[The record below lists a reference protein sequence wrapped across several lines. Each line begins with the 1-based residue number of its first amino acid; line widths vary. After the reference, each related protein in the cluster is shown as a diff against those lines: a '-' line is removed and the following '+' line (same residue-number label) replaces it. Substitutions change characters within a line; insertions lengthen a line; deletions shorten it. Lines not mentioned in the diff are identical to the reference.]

1 MSDKIVNVY
10 VGECFQEGGQA
21 GGEGKTYGLSLSG
34 NKLSLV
40 ENGTSKEVDLPASSG
55 GSGVSDKHVEAFN
68 QLMYMLA
75 KVQYDPEKIFSSPA
89 GQYTLTLSGDGSI
102 DIPYTLNIVIIDK
115 EIKPSGVSISDV
127 YNIKWQFLKDSPNT
141 SSVFSRNVNILY
153 EDTLVNTNGRIDN
166 LDLSKLPQDI
176 RAFNLTVNLV

>member
-10 VGECFQEGGQA
+10 VGECFQERGQA

-34 NKLSLV
+34 NKLKLV
-40 ENGTSKEVDLPASSG
+40 ENGQQSEVDLPAG
-55 GSGVSDKHVEAFN
+55 GGGGVSDKHVEAFN

-89 GQYTLTLSGDGSI
+89 GEYTVTFSGDGSI
-102 DIPYTLNIVIIDK
+102 DTPYTLNVVIIDK
-115 EIKPSGVSISDV
+115 ELKPSGVSISDV

-141 SSVFSRNVNILY
+141 SSIFSKNVNILY

-176 RAFNLTVNLV
+176 RAFNLIVNLV

>member
-10 VGECFQEGGQA
+10 VGECFQEGGQV
-21 GGEGKTYGLSLSG
+21 GGEGKTYGLTLTG
-34 NKLSLV
+34 NKLKLV
-40 ENGTSKEVDLPASSG
+40 ENGQQSEVDLPTG
-55 GSGVSDKHVEAFN
+55 GGGVSDKHVEAFN

-102 DIPYTLNIVIIDK
+102 DNPYTLNVVIIDK
-115 EIKPSGVSISDV
+115 ELSPSSVSISDV
-127 YNIKWQFLKDSPNT
+127 YNIKWQFLKNSPST
-141 SSVFSRNVNILY
+141 SNLFTKKVNILY
-153 EDTLVNTNGRIDN
+153 DDTLVNKDGSIDN

-176 RAFNLTVNLV
+176 RAFNLTVTPV

>member
-21 GGEGKTYGLSLSG
+21 GGEGKAYGLSLSG
-34 NKLSLV
+34 NKLKLV
-40 ENGTSKEVDLPASSG
+40 ENGQQSEVDLPAG
-55 GSGVSDKHVEAFN
+55 GGGGVSDKQVEAFN

-89 GQYTLTLSGDGSI
+89 GQYTVTFSGDGSI
-102 DIPYTLNIVIIDK
+102 DTPYTLNVVIIDK
-115 EIKPSGVSISDV
+115 ELKPSGVSISDV
-127 YNIKWQFLKDSPNT
+127 YNIKLQFLKDSPNT
-141 SSVFSRNVNILY
+141 SSIFSKNVNILY

-176 RAFNLTVNLV
+176 RAFNLTVTPV

>member
-10 VGECFQEGGQA
+10 VGECFQDGGQA

-34 NKLSLV
+34 NKLKLV
-40 ENGTSKEVDLPASSG
+40 ENGQQSEVDLPAG
-55 GSGVSDKHVEAFN
+55 GGGGVSDKHVEAFN

-89 GQYTLTLSGDGSI
+89 GQYTLVLSGDGSI
-102 DIPYTLNIVIIDK
+102 DNPYTLNVVIIDK
-115 EIKPSGVSISDV
+115 ELSPSSVSISDV
-127 YNIKWQFLKDSPNT
+127 YNIKWQFLKDSPST
-141 SSVFSRNVNILY
+141 SNLFTKKVNILY
-153 EDTLVNTNGRIDN
+153 DDTLVNKDGSIYN

-176 RAFNLTVNLV
+176 RAFNLTVTPV

>member
-21 GGEGKTYGLSLSG
+21 GGEGKTYGLSLTG
-34 NKLSLV
+34 NKLKLV
-40 ENGTSKEVDLPASSG
+40 ENGQQSEVDLPAG
-55 GSGVSDKHVEAFN
+55 GGGGVSDKHVEAFN

-89 GQYTLTLSGDGSI
+89 GQYTLTLSGDGGI
-102 DIPYTLNIVIIDK
+102 DNPYTLNVVIIDK
-115 EIKPSGVSISDV
+115 ELSPSSVSISDI
-127 YNIKWQFLKDSPNT
+127 YNIKWQFLKDSPST
-141 SSVFSRNVNILY
+141 SNLFTKKVNILY
-153 EDTLVNTNGRIDN
+153 EDTLVNKDGSIDN

-176 RAFNLTVNLV
+176 RAFNLTVTPV

>member
-34 NKLSLV
+34 NKLKLV
-40 ENGTSKEVDLPASSG
+40 ENGQQSEVDLPAG
-55 GSGVSDKHVEAFN
+55 GGGGVSDKHVEAFN

-102 DIPYTLNIVIIDK
+102 DTPYTLNVVIIDK
-115 EIKPSGVSISDV
+115 ELSPSSVSISDV
-127 YNIKWQFLKDSPNT
+127 YNIKWQFLKDSPST
-141 SSVFSRNVNILY
+141 SNLFTKKVNILY
-153 EDTLVNTNGRIDN
+153 DDTLVNKDGSIDN

-176 RAFNLTVNLV
+176 RAFNLTVTPV

>member
-34 NKLSLV
+34 NKLKLV
-40 ENGTSKEVDLPASSG
+40 ENGQQSEVDLPAG
-55 GSGVSDKHVEAFN
+55 GGGGVSDKHVEAFN

-89 GQYTLTLSGDGSI
+89 GQCTLTLSGDGSI
-102 DIPYTLNIVIIDK
+102 DNPYTLNVVIIDK
-115 EIKPSGVSISDV
+115 ELSPSSVSISDV
-127 YNIKWQFLKDSPNT
+127 YNIKRQFLKDSPST
-141 SSVFSRNVNILY
+141 SNLFTKKVNILY
-153 EDTLVNTNGRIDN
+153 DDILVNKDGSIDN

-176 RAFNLTVNLV
+176 RAFNLTVTPV

>member
-10 VGECFQEGGQA
+10 VGECFQDGGQA

-34 NKLSLV
+34 NKLKLV
-40 ENGTSKEVDLPASSG
+40 ENGQQSEVDLPAG
-55 GSGVSDKHVEAFN
+55 GGGGVSDKHVEAFN

-89 GQYTLTLSGDGSI
+89 GQYTVTFSGDGSI
-102 DIPYTLNIVIIDK
+102 DTPYTLNVVIIDK
-115 EIKPSGVSISDV
+115 ELQPLGVSISDV

-141 SSVFSRNVNILY
+141 SSVFSKNVNILY

-176 RAFNLTVNLV
+176 RAFNLTVTPV

>member
-1 MSDKIVNVY
+1 MK
-10 VGECFQEGGQA
+10 
-21 GGEGKTYGLSLSG
+21 
-34 NKLSLV
+34 LV
-40 ENGTSKEVDLPASSG
+40 ENGQQSEVDLPAGG

-89 GQYTLTLSGDGSI
+89 GQYTVTFSGDGSI
-102 DIPYTLNIVIIDK
+102 DTPYTLNVVIIDK
-115 EIKPSGVSISDV
+115 ELQPSGVSISDV

-141 SSVFSRNVNILY
+141 SSIFSKNVNILY

>member
-10 VGECFQEGGQA
+10 VGECFQDGGQA

-34 NKLSLV
+34 NKLKLV
-40 ENGTSKEVDLPASSG
+40 ENGQQSEVDLPAG
-55 GSGVSDKHVEAFN
+55 GGGGVSDKHVEAFN

-102 DIPYTLNIVIIDK
+102 DNPYTLNVVIIDK
-115 EIKPSGVSISDV
+115 ELSPSSVSISDV
-127 YNIKWQFLKDSPNT
+127 YNIKGQFLKDSPST
-141 SSVFSRNVNILY
+141 SNLFTKKVNILY
-153 EDTLVNTNGRIDN
+153 NDTLVNKDGSIDN

-176 RAFNLTVNLV
+176 RAFNLTVTPV

>member
-21 GGEGKTYGLSLSG
+21 GGEGKTYGLTLSG
-34 NKLSLV
+34 NKLKLV
-40 ENGTSKEVDLPASSG
+40 ENGQQSEVDLPAG
-55 GSGVSDKHVEAFN
+55 GGGDVSDKHVEAFN

-102 DIPYTLNIVIIDK
+102 DNPYTLNVVIIDK
-115 EIKPSGVSISDV
+115 ELKPSGVSISDV
-127 YNIKWQFLKDSPNT
+127 YNIKWQFLKDSPST
-141 SSVFSRNVNILY
+141 SNLFTKKVNILY
-153 EDTLVNTNGRIDN
+153 DDTLVNKDGSIDN

-176 RAFNLTVNLV
+176 RAFNLTVTSV

>member
-21 GGEGKTYGLSLSG
+21 GGEGKTYGLSLSD
-34 NKLSLV
+34 NKLKLV
-40 ENGTSKEVDLPASSG
+40 ENGQQSEVDLPAG
-55 GSGVSDKHVEAFN
+55 GGGGVSDKHVEAFN

-102 DIPYTLNIVIIDK
+102 DNPYTLNVVIIDK
-115 EIKPSGVSISDV
+115 ELSPSSVSISDV
-127 YNIKWQFLKDSPNT
+127 YNIKWQFLKDSPST
-141 SSVFSRNVNILY
+141 SNLFTKKVNILY
-153 EDTLVNTNGRIDN
+153 DDTLVNKNGSIDN

-176 RAFNLTVNLV
+176 RAFNLTVTPV

>member
-34 NKLSLV
+34 NKLKLV
-40 ENGTSKEVDLPASSG
+40 ENGQQSEVDLPAG
-55 GSGVSDKHVEAFN
+55 GGGGVSDKHVEAFN

-89 GQYTLTLSGDGSI
+89 GKYTLTLSGDGSI
-102 DIPYTLNIVIIDK
+102 DNPYTLNVVIIDK
-115 EIKPSGVSISDV
+115 ELSPSSVSISDV
-127 YNIKWQFLKDSPNT
+127 YNIKWQFLKDSPST
-141 SSVFSRNVNILY
+141 SNLFTKKVNILY
-153 EDTLVNTNGRIDN
+153 DDTLVNKDGSIDN

-176 RAFNLTVNLV
+176 RAFNLTVTPV

>member
-21 GGEGKTYGLSLSG
+21 VGEGKTYGLSLSG
-34 NKLSLV
+34 NKLKLV
-40 ENGTSKEVDLPASSG
+40 ENGQQSEVDLPAG
-55 GSGVSDKHVEAFN
+55 GGVGVSDKHVEAFN

-102 DIPYTLNIVIIDK
+102 DTPYTLNVVIIDK
-115 EIKPSGVSISDV
+115 ELSPSSVSISDV
-127 YNIKWQFLKDSPNT
+127 YNIKEQFLKDSPST
-141 SSVFSRNVNILY
+141 SKLFTKKVNILY
-153 EDTLVNTNGRIDN
+153 DDTLVNKDGSIDN

-176 RAFNLTVNLV
+176 RAFNLTVTPV

>member
-10 VGECFQEGGQA
+10 VGECFQDGGQA

-34 NKLSLV
+34 NKLKLV
-40 ENGTSKEVDLPASSG
+40 ENGQQSEVDLPAG
-55 GSGVSDKHVEAFN
+55 GGGGVSDKHVEAFN

-102 DIPYTLNIVIIDK
+102 DTPYTLNVVIIEK
-115 EIKPSGVSISDV
+115 ELSPSSVSISDV
-127 YNIKWQFLKDSPNT
+127 YNIKWQFLKDSPST
-141 SSVFSRNVNILY
+141 SNLFTKKVNILY
-153 EDTLVNTNGRIDN
+153 DDTLVNKDGSIDN

-176 RAFNLTVNLV
+176 RAFNLTVTPV

>member
-1 MSDKIVNVY
+1 MSDKVVNVY

-34 NKLSLV
+34 NKLKLV
-40 ENGTSKEVDLPASSG
+40 ENGQQSEVDLPAG
-55 GSGVSDKHVEAFN
+55 GGGGVSDKHVEAFN

-102 DIPYTLNIVIIDK
+102 DTPYTLNVVIIDK
-115 EIKPSGVSISDV
+115 ELSPSSVTISDV
-127 YNIKWQFLKDSPNT
+127 YNIKWQFLKDSPST
-141 SSVFSRNVNILY
+141 RNLFTKKVNILY
-153 EDTLVNTNGRIDN
+153 DDTLVNKDGSIDN

-176 RAFNLTVNLV
+176 RAFNLTVTPV

>member
-10 VGECFQEGGQA
+10 VGECFQEGGQV

-34 NKLSLV
+34 NKLKLV
-40 ENGTSKEVDLPASSG
+40 ENGQQSEVDLPAG
-55 GSGVSDKHVEAFN
+55 GGGGVSDKHVDAFN

-102 DIPYTLNIVIIDK
+102 DNPYTLNVVIIDK
-115 EIKPSGVSISDV
+115 ELSPSSVSISDV
-127 YNIKWQFLKDSPNT
+127 YNIKWQFLKDSPST
-141 SSVFSRNVNILY
+141 SNLFTKKVNILY
-153 EDTLVNTNGRIDN
+153 DDTLVNKDGSINN

-176 RAFNLTVNLV
+176 RAFSLTVTPV

>member
-1 MSDKIVNVY
+1 MPDKIVNVY

-21 GGEGKTYGLSLSG
+21 GGEGKTYGLSLTG
-34 NKLSLV
+34 NKLQLV
-40 ENGTSKEVDLPASSG
+40 ENGQQSEVDLPAGG
-55 GSGVSDKHVEAFN
+55 GSGVSDKQVEAFN

-89 GQYTLTLSGDGSI
+89 GQYTVTFSGDGSI
-102 DIPYTLNIVIIDK
+102 DTPYTLNVVIIDK
-115 EIKPSGVSISDV
+115 ELKPSGVSISDV

-141 SSVFSRNVNILY
+141 SSIFSKNVNILY

-176 RAFNLTVNLV
+176 RAFNLIVNLV

>member
-34 NKLSLV
+34 NKLKLV
-40 ENGTSKEVDLPASSG
+40 ENGQQSEVDLPAG
-55 GSGVSDKHVEAFN
+55 GGGGVSDKHVEAFN

-102 DIPYTLNIVIIDK
+102 DNPYTINVVIIDK
-115 EIKPSGVSISDV
+115 ELSPSSVSISDV
-127 YNIKWQFLKDSPNT
+127 YNIKLQFLKDSPST
-141 SSVFSRNVNILY
+141 SNLFTKKVNILY
-153 EDTLVNTNGRIDN
+153 DDTLVNKDGSIDN

-176 RAFNLTVNLV
+176 RAFNLTVTPV

>member
-10 VGECFQEGGQA
+10 VGECFQDGGQA

-34 NKLSLV
+34 NKLKLV
-40 ENGTSKEVDLPASSG
+40 ENGQQSEVDLPAG
-55 GSGVSDKHVEAFN
+55 GGGGVSDKHVEAFN

-102 DIPYTLNIVIIDK
+102 DNPYTLNVVIIDK
-115 EIKPSGVSISDV
+115 ELSPSSVSISDV
-127 YNIKWQFLKDSPNT
+127 YNIKWQFLKDSPST
-141 SSVFSRNVNILY
+141 SNLFTKKVNILY
-153 EDTLVNTNGRIDN
+153 DDTLVNKDGSINN

-176 RAFNLTVNLV
+176 RAFNLTVTPV

>member
-10 VGECFQEGGQA
+10 VGECFQDGGQA

-34 NKLSLV
+34 NKLKLV
-40 ENGTSKEVDLPASSG
+40 ENGQQSEVDLPAG
-55 GSGVSDKHVEAFN
+55 GGGGVSDKHVEAFN

-102 DIPYTLNIVIIDK
+102 DTPYTLNVVIIDK
-115 EIKPSGVSISDV
+115 ELKPSGVSISDV

-141 SSVFSRNVNILY
+141 SSIFSKNVNILY

-176 RAFNLTVNLV
+176 RAFNLTVTPV

>member
-10 VGECFQEGGQA
+10 VGECFQEGGQV
-21 GGEGKTYGLSLSG
+21 GGEGKTYGLTLSG
-34 NKLSLV
+34 NKLKLV
-40 ENGTSKEVDLPASSG
+40 ENGQQSEVDLPAG
-55 GSGVSDKHVEAFN
+55 GGGGVSDKHVEAFN

-102 DIPYTLNIVIIDK
+102 DTPYTLNVVIIDK
-115 EIKPSGVSISDV
+115 ELSPSSVSISDV
-127 YNIKWQFLKDSPNT
+127 YNIKWQFLNDSPST
-141 SSVFSRNVNILY
+141 SNLFTKKVNILY
-153 EDTLVNTNGRIDN
+153 DDTLVNKDGSIDN

-176 RAFNLTVNLV
+176 RAFNLTVTPV

>member
-10 VGECFQEGGQA
+10 VGECFQEGGQV
-21 GGEGKTYGLSLSG
+21 GGEGKTYGLSLFG
-34 NKLSLV
+34 NKLKLV
-40 ENGTSKEVDLPASSG
+40 ENGQQSEVDLPAG
-55 GSGVSDKHVEAFN
+55 GGGGVSDKHVEAFN

-102 DIPYTLNIVIIDK
+102 DNPYTLNVVIIDK
-115 EIKPSGVSISDV
+115 ELSPSSVSISDV
-127 YNIKWQFLKDSPNT
+127 YNIKWQFLNDSPST
-141 SSVFSRNVNILY
+141 SNLFTKKVNILY
-153 EDTLVNTNGRIDN
+153 DDTLVNKDGSIGN

-176 RAFNLTVNLV
+176 RAFNLTVTPV

>member
-10 VGECFQEGGQA
+10 VGECFQDGGQV

-34 NKLSLV
+34 NKLKLV
-40 ENGTSKEVDLPASSG
+40 ENGQQSEVDLPAGG

-102 DIPYTLNIVIIDK
+102 DTPYTLNIVIIDK
-115 EIKPSGVSISDV
+115 EIQPSGVSISDV

-176 RAFNLTVNLV
+176 RAFNLTVNPV

>member
-21 GGEGKTYGLSLSG
+21 GGEGKTYGLSLTG
-34 NKLSLV
+34 NKLQLV
-40 ENGTSKEVDLPASSG
+40 ENGQQSEVDLPASG
-55 GSGVSDKHVEAFN
+55 GGGGVSDKHVEAFN

-102 DIPYTLNIVIIDK
+102 DNPYTLNVVIIDK
-115 EIKPSGVSISDV
+115 ELSPSSVSISGV
-127 YNIKWQFLKDSPNT
+127 YNIKWQFLNDSPST
-141 SSVFSRNVNILY
+141 SSVFTRNVNILY
-153 EDTLVNTNGRIDN
+153 GDTLVNKNGRIDN
-166 LDLSKLPQDI
+166 LDLSSLPQDI
-176 RAFNLTVNLV
+176 RAFNLTVNPV

>member
-10 VGECFQEGGQA
+10 VGECFQDGGQVA
-21 GGEGKTYGLSLSG
+21 GEGKTYGLSLTG
-34 NKLSLV
+34 NKLKLV
-40 ENGTSKEVDLPASSG
+40 ENGQQSEVDLPAG
-55 GSGVSDKHVEAFN
+55 GGGGVSDKHVEAFN

-102 DIPYTLNIVIIDK
+102 DTPYTLNVVIIDK
-115 EIKPSGVSISDV
+115 ELSPSSVGISNV
-127 YNIKWQFLKDSPNT
+127 YNIKWQFLKDSPST
-141 SSVFSRNVNILY
+141 SNLFTKKVNILY
-153 EDTLVNTNGRIDN
+153 DDTLVNKDGSIDN

-176 RAFNLTVNLV
+176 RAFNLTVTPV

>member
-10 VGECFQEGGQA
+10 VGECFQDGGQV
-21 GGEGKTYGLSLSG
+21 GGDGKTYGLSISG
-34 NKLSLV
+34 NKLKLV
-40 ENGTSKEVDLPASSG
+40 ENGQQSEVDLPAG
-55 GSGVSDKHVEAFN
+55 GGGGVSDKHVEAFN

-102 DIPYTLNIVIIDK
+102 DNPYTLNVVIIDK
-115 EIKPSGVSISDV
+115 ELSPSSVSISDV
-127 YNIKWQFLKDSPNT
+127 YNIKWQFLKDSPST
-141 SSVFSRNVNILY
+141 SNLFTKKVNILY
-153 EDTLVNTNGRIDN
+153 DDTLVNKDGSIDN

-176 RAFNLTVNLV
+176 RAFNLTVTPV

>member
-21 GGEGKTYGLSLSG
+21 GGEGKTYGLSLTG
-34 NKLSLV
+34 NKLQLV
-40 ENGTSKEVDLPASSG
+40 ENGQQSEVDLPAGG

-89 GQYTLTLSGDGSI
+89 GQYTVTFSGDGSI
-102 DIPYTLNIVIIDK
+102 DTPYTLNVVIIDK
-115 EIKPSGVSISDV
+115 ELKPSGVSISDV
-127 YNIKWQFLKDSPNT
+127 YNIKWKFLKDSPNT
-141 SSVFSRNVNILY
+141 SSIFSKNVNILY
-153 EDTLVNTNGRIDN
+153 EDTLVNTNGRIDT

-176 RAFNLTVNLV
+176 RAFNLTVNPV

>member
-10 VGECFQEGGQA
+10 VGECFQDGGQA

-34 NKLSLV
+34 NKLKLV
-40 ENGTSKEVDLPASSG
+40 ENGQQSEVDLPSG
-55 GSGVSDKHVEAFN
+55 GGGGVSDKHVEAFN

-102 DIPYTLNIVIIDK
+102 DNPYTLNVVIIDK
-115 EIKPSGVSISDV
+115 ELSPSSVSISDV
-127 YNIKWQFLKDSPNT
+127 YNIKWQFLKDSPST
-141 SSVFSRNVNILY
+141 SNLFTKKVNILY
-153 EDTLVNTNGRIDN
+153 DDTLVNKDGSIDN

-176 RAFNLTVNLV
+176 RAFNLTVTPV

>member
-1 MSDKIVNVY
+1 MSDKVVNVY
-10 VGECFQEGGQA
+10 VGECFQDGAQV

-34 NKLSLV
+34 NKLKLV
-40 ENGTSKEVDLPASSG
+40 ENGQQSEVDLPAG
-55 GSGVSDKHVEAFN
+55 GGGGVSDKHVEAFN

-102 DIPYTLNIVIIDK
+102 DNPYTLNVVIIDK
-115 EIKPSGVSISDV
+115 ELSPSSVSISDV
-127 YNIKWQFLKDSPNT
+127 YNIKWQFLKDSPST
-141 SSVFSRNVNILY
+141 SNLFTKKVNILY
-153 EDTLVNTNGRIDN
+153 DDTLVNKDGSIDN

-176 RAFNLTVNLV
+176 RAFNLTVTPV